1 MDPSGFGIEGAVM
14 TDLMNRSTDTDR
26 LHELG
31 DSYLAALEA
40 AKDVSFKIEH
50 QIEAS
55 LAAGHSL
62 TELSEASGLSVSQLE
77 YILVSAAVQDP
88 IRMNERSFGLR
99 ATG

>member
-1 MDPSGFGIEGAVM
+1 M
-14 TDLMNRSTDTDR
+14 TDLVHRSTDTDR

-62 TELSEASGLSVSQLE
+62 SELSEASGLSVSQLE

-88 IRMNERSFGLR
+88 IRMNQRNFGLR
-99 ATG
+99 VAG

>member
-1 MDPSGFGIEGAVM
+1 M
-14 TDLMNRSTDTDR
+14 TDLMHRSTDTDR

>member
-1 MDPSGFGIEGAVM
+1 M
-14 TDLMNRSTDTDR
+14 TDLMHRSTDTDL

-62 TELSEASGLSVSQLE
+62 ADLSEASGLSVGQLE

-88 IRMNERSFGLR
+88 IRMNQRNCGLR
-99 ATG
+99 AAG

>member
-1 MDPSGFGIEGAVM
+1 M
-14 TDLMNRSTDTDR
+14 TDLMHRSTDTDR

-62 TELSEASGLSVSQLE
+62 AELSAASGLSVSQLE

-88 IRMNERSFGLR
+88 IRMGQRNFGLR
-99 ATG
+99 AVG